1 MSAPPGTR
9 TPNPRIKSP
18 NPVISSGFGLGQRV
32 SFPQVSNE
40 SPGRRV
46 PSSAAPVHGHRAP
59 MEHRDRQSVLHRRTR
74 WGSGGAVKAADFGSG
89 GSVVTVT
96 WSRDLERPGAVG
108 SVGAGRGAVAQE
120 RRVVQPTAGVEK
132 TNAIESPGDVQV
144 LPSTVVDPMPAAVS
158 PHRRCLP
165 AGRRGKCPAIGCRS
179 VTGIHRV
186 AEQRWRAELRP
197 PITHI
202 ADVSTRAPHRDSRS
216 AGAASHRM
224 PSPRIRALRCRCR
237 AGRGRRPP
245 PPAG

>member
-1 MSAPPGTR
+1 MPARVVSTGQQRAAVPSGVVQCRPGPRPPSTDGAPRPAVGAPSTDQVGER
-9 TPNPRIKSP
+9 WSGQ
-18 NPVISSGFGLGQRV
+18 SSGLLVRGFR
-32 SFPQVSNE
+32 
-40 SPGRRV
+40 
-46 PSSAAPVHGHRAP
+46 GH
-59 MEHRDRQSVLHRRTR
+59 S
-74 WGSGGAVKAADFGSG
+74 
-89 GSVVTVT
+89 
-96 WSRDLERPGAVG
+96 DLERGPGAVG

-197 PITHI
+197 PIYSH
-202 ADVSTRAPHRDSRS
+202 SRCEY
-216 AGAASHRM
+216 AGATPGQPER
-224 PSPRIRALRCRCR
+224 
-237 AGRGRRPP
+237 RGS
-245 PPAG
+245 